1 MRTTMLVLAPICL
14 AAAGGHS
21 VAATVFFDD
30 FNAEN
35 GGTGVLNYNGFAN
48 WTVTRQSVD
57 LIGNGFFDFFPGNGL
72 YVDLDGSSGSAGRI
86 ESIALN
92 LGAGSYEFSF
102 DLAGSQRPGGPNTVD
117 LSIEVGVLADTITL
131 DAFDTLSSYTY
142 FFTLNS
148 AMTVN
153 IVFDH
158 LGGDNIGLILDN
170 VHLQVIP
177 TPLASLIAG
186 AGLFGVVGVRRRANG

>member
-30 FNAEN
+30 FNSEN
-35 GGTGVLNYNGFAN
+35 GGSGALNYNGFAN

-92 LGAGSYEFSF
+92 LSAGSYAFSF

-117 LSIEVGVLADTITL
+117 LGLEIGVLADTITL
-131 DAFDTLSSYTY
+131 NSNDAFSTYTY
-142 FFTLNS
+142 FFSLNS
-148 AMTVN
+148 ATSVN

-158 LGGDNIGLILDN
+158 MGGDNIGLILDN
-170 VHLQVIP
+170 VLLQTIP
-177 TPLASLIAG
+177 TPVASLIAG
-186 AGLFGVVGVRRRANG
+186 AGLFGVMGVRRRTNG